1 MVSSSPATSSARP
14 TATWFPPQGRR
25 KRDLLALLLAVLAL
39 TVAGVMGFVPFSTP
53 MGGFWFDAQQF
64 ARTGHIATVF
74 TPCGYPAFLG
84 LALLSGGI
92 PGVIGMQ
99 LLLYLA
105 ILLAAY
111 SILRLLDLPSI
122 SAAAGAA
129 LLGFHPEIVINI
141 KKIWDTNIT
150 TVLLLVL
157 CAVLLLVMR
166 KGLTPGRALLT
177 GILWGLS
184 MNIRPNFPAL
194 LLPIAFAFWAAP
206 AHAERRRARWWQ
218 AALAPSAAIVT
229 LVILNT
235 AVHGSFYLPQNGPY
249 NLYAG
254 DNAFTERAL
263 LVNLNAEP
271 SIYPSLLAN
280 GFPAQVDVYDPALRP
295 YYVSHALLFVRQYP
309 SAACKLVLLKLAT
322 LLRPDTKIYPMA
334 SPGGIVK
341 CILALAIPLW
351 LTVLIVRKG
360 LPWAAR
366 DWLFVTFAVAYI
378 LPFLLTNADPR
389 FRVPL
394 DVLLL
399 THTYYRVACLTPRRV
414 PAIA

>member
-1 MVSSSPATSSARP
+1 M
-14 TATWFPPQGRR
+14 
-25 KRDLLALLLAVLAL
+25 
-39 TVAGVMGFVPFSTP
+39 TVAGVMAAVPFSTP

-64 ARTGHIATVF
+64 ATTGHIVTVF

-105 ILLAAY
+105 ILLTAY
-111 SILRLLDLPSI
+111 AILRLLELSPV

-157 CAVLLLVMR
+157 CAGLLVVMR
-166 KGLTPGRALLT
+166 KGLTPGRATLI
-177 GILWGLS
+177 GIFWGLS
-184 MNIRPNFPAL
+184 MIIRPNFPAL

-206 AHAERRRARWWQ
+206 ANTSRLRARWWQ
-218 AALAPSAAIVT
+218 AALAPSAALIT
-229 LVILNT
+229 LAILNT

-254 DNAFTERAL
+254 DNAFSEKAL
-263 LVNLNAEP
+263 RVNLNAEP

-280 GFPAQVDVYDPALRP
+280 GFPAHVDVYDPALRP
-295 YYVSHALLFVRQYP
+295 YYVSHALLFIRQYP
-309 SAACKLVLLKLAT
+309 LAACKLVLLKLAT

-341 CILALAIPLW
+341 CVLALAIPLW
-351 LTVLIVRKG
+351 VAVLIVQRG
-360 LPWAAR
+360 LPWEGQ

-399 THTYYRVACLTPRRV
+399 THTYYRLAGPQLRS
-414 PAIA
+414 